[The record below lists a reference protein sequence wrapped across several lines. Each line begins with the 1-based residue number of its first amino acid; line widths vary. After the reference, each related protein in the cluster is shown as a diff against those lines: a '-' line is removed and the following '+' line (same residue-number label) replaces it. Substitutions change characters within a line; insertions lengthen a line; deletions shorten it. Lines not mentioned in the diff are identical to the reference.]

1 MGSCHGYIY
10 IYLKNH
16 SLCLFPYLG
25 VSSWKSKIRWYI
37 PKSSRNWALVEI
49 WQFDKK
55 SQALPNQHGSSVA
68 HPVAVGGQATFLGY
82 LYGPLCLPVRP
93 ECGVPGEC
101 VVCAGILFHQV
112 LVLGAKL
119 LPRPASRQLGW
130 DSPSDLW
137 GKWFVF
143 LIHNSDGR
151 VWLNLS
157 LTQLLSKGDPFV
169 AMVVVAG
176 SSDGTGPDSPDK
188 CPIIQEWLKLEAVV
202 ERATKGQIVLAN
214 SKLSRDTVSENYELL
229 GPLVSEL
236 GILAFKHVGNSMA
249 LSKSVKFPN
258 PWWNLLSPQVCG
270 HLWQCYEM
278 WWGDSFFTAGLVGNP
293 CPRVSYKQK
302 ETLNFVPAI
311 MQPKSFNIII
321 PPIALTQVQRSTRK
335 RGFSGTWSPYLL
347 VQQNGPMFPA
357 VRSSK
362 SFSSELA
369 FHYQWRRWDLPW
381 KDPYIPLIHVYY
393 VIYFRF

>member
-1 MGSCHGYIY
+1 MISQHFIQVKYDNYSIYIHFHKLCFCSSNYDIPSGNSSIVYQLHSYVSLPIGNFPLVIFHSCSHQKQRHLHLHFHREFIPSSASGRWGRRSAMRSYSAEVGRGLDDNLGETVLNGVLSWIYIY

-143 LIHNSDGR
+143 
-151 VWLNLS
+151 
-157 LTQLLSKGDPFV
+157 
-169 AMVVVAG
+169 
-176 SSDGTGPDSPDK
+176 
-188 CPIIQEWLKLEAVV
+188 
-202 ERATKGQIVLAN
+202 
-214 SKLSRDTVSENYELL
+214 
-229 GPLVSEL
+229 
-236 GILAFKHVGNSMA
+236 
-249 LSKSVKFPN
+249 
-258 PWWNLLSPQVCG
+258 
-270 HLWQCYEM
+270 
-278 WWGDSFFTAGLVGNP
+278 
-293 CPRVSYKQK
+293 
-302 ETLNFVPAI
+302 
-311 MQPKSFNIII
+311 
-321 PPIALTQVQRSTRK
+321 
-335 RGFSGTWSPYLL
+335 
-347 VQQNGPMFPA
+347 
-357 VRSSK
+357 
-362 SFSSELA
+362 
-369 FHYQWRRWDLPW
+369 
-381 KDPYIPLIHVYY
+381 
-393 VIYFRF
+393 